1 MKKILSLCLAII
13 ATLAV
18 TGWSATPKA
27 VDMVVIDGES
37 SVYVLYDDGFIQTTG
52 FAVSFG
58 YPGNADAISLAM
70 TNTKSGYYVL
80 ESDGTLHSFGDAVV
94 IPNPMKDNGKN
105 PYVDMELYQYTNSP
119 YFLRQDGSIEVSGEA
134 VFYGELLR
142 NKKAVDLELTR
153 DGLGYY
159 VLYEDGHIAFFGTAV
174 DRGFTISSSIKA
186 VDLEL
191 DGDGYFVCLEDGGI
205 LSFGSAAQMPFR
217 TRPSEDVVNM
227 TITQQGYRIL
237 TESGEVESFIRVDA
251 QGISNWYAKVSAR
264 TVKPQATNT
273 PTPTQTPK
281 QDVNY
286 FTYEESG
293 FAEKIIGKIPET
305 ASLPVSLNSGFAS
318 LYGGGLFV
326 AVADGEEQPVRKI
339 LLYSVEES
347 TGADSTGAVFAQLSP
362 ERGDA
367 VIRGISY
374 SSVGLYVVVQDV
386 SGLFIFL
393 IEGNFESSDINAFSL
408 Y

>member
-1 MKKILSLCLAII
+1 MKKILSLCLAIV
-13 ATLAV
+13 ASLAV
-18 TGWSATPKA
+18 SGWSATPNA
-27 VDMVVIDGES
+27 VDMVVIDSES

-58 YPGNADAISLAM
+58 YPGSVDAVSLTM
-70 TNTKSGYYVL
+70 TNSKSGYYVM
-80 ESDGTLHSFGDAVV
+80 ESDGTIHSFGDAVI
-94 IPNPMKDNGKN
+94 IPKPITGDE

-119 YFLRQDGSIEVSGEA
+119 YFLRQDGSVVVSGEA

-142 NKKAVDLELTR
+142 SKDAVDLELTS

-159 VLYEDGHIAFFGTAV
+159 VLYEDGQIAFFGTAI
-174 DRGFTISSSIKA
+174 DRGYTISSSIKA

-191 DGDGYFVCLEDGGI
+191 DSDGYYVCLEDGGI
-205 LSFGSAAQMPFR
+205 LSFGTALSMPFR

-227 TITQQGYRIL
+227 TMTKQGYRIL
-237 TESGEVESFIRVDA
+237 TESGEVENFIRVDA
-251 QGISNWYAKVSAR
+251 QGVSNWYAQVSAR
-264 TVKPQATNT
+264 TVNPQATNT

-281 QDVNY
+281 ADVNY

-293 FAEKIIGKIPET
+293 FAEKIIGKIPAT
-305 ASLPVSLNSGFAS
+305 ASLPTSMNSGFAS
-318 LYGGGLFV
+318 LYGGGLFA
-326 AVADGEEQPVRKI
+326 AVADGEEEPVRTI
-339 LLYSVEES
+339 LLYSVVES
-347 TGADSTGAVFAQLSP
+347 TGVDSTGAVFAQLSP

-367 VIRGISY
+367 IIRGISY
-374 SSVGLYVVVQDV
+374 SSVGLYVVVEDV
-386 SGLFIFL
+386 NGLLIFL